1 MRAVFCCEEMVS
13 VCVSRACGSPW
24 GLRGLS
30 PSAHSE
36 CQCIPVGPG
45 EQVGVMSFM
54 LNWVTNPTNMIVNI
68 LKGIT

>member
-1 MRAVFCCEEMVS
+1 MFCCENVVS
-13 VCVSRACGSPW
+13 VCVSRAGGS
-24 GLRGLS
+24 LQGLS
-30 PSAHSE
+30 GLCPSARSE

-45 EQVGVMSFM
+45 EPVGVMSFV